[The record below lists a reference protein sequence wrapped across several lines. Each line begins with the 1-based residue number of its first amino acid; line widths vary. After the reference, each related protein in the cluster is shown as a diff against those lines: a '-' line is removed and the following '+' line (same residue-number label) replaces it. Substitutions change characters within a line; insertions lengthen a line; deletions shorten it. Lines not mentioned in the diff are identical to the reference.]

1 MESKDKKNE
10 GADFE
15 EYRRKMHN
23 DESEGGRPVVPAPKR
38 PVAIAFGIFMVLVYL
53 AVGILFLVNF
63 FKWDESFTWVR
74 YVIGILLILYG
85 VFRGYR
91 QFVGA
96 DYYNK

>member
-10 GADFE
+10 STDFE
-15 EYRRKMHN
+15 EYRRKMH
-23 DESEGGRPVVPAPKR
+23 DGESEGGRPVVPAPKR
-38 PVAIAFGIFMVLVYL
+38 PLALAFGIFMVLVYL
-53 AVGILFLVNF
+53 AVGVLFLVNF
-63 FKWDESFTWVR
+63 FKWDDNFTWVR
-74 YVIGILLILYG
+74 YVLGILLIVYG